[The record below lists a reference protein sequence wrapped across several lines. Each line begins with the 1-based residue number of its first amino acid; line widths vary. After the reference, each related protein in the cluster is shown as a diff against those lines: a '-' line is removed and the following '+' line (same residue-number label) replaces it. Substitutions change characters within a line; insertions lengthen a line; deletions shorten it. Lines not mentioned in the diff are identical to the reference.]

1 MKFKQVITVILLLL
15 AFVSAPGFALNL
27 QEAKQSGLVGEKPN
41 GYLGVVKGGGDVQSL
56 VKFINDKRRQKYQQI
71 ATKNGTSVK
80 NVEALAGKKAI
91 DKTPKGYFVLRGGS
105 WVKK

>member
-1 MKFKQVITVILLLL
+1 MRLKQTFTIILLLL
-15 AFVSAPGFALNL
+15 AFVSAPGYALNL
-27 QEAKQSGLVGEKPN
+27 QEAKKAGSVGEKPN

-56 VKFINDKRRQKYQQI
+56 VKSINDQRRKKYQQI
-71 ATKNGTSVK
+71 ATKNNTSVK

-91 DKTPKGYFVLRGGS
+91 DKTPKGYFVFRGGS